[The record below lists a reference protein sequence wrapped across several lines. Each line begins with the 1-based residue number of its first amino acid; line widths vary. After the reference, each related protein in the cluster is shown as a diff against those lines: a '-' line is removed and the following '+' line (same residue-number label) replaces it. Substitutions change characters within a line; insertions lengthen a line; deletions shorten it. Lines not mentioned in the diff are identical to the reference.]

1 MAKPVRRHREFNRH
15 EWLVSPMKEL
25 QFLSAIFL
33 LVLLLLA
40 LPQFLQNR
48 ITDNF
53 WQKIMQYH
61 PLIVKANEFL
71 NFSQVPCEVI
81 VDNPVMEPEHEA
93 LELRHNAV
101 FIIAWI
107 SDQRALSLGVVPGQV
122 PSAIIQL
129 VAKTEIRAAVVVQLR
144 LVVRSPAVEVIQI
157 KSRRSKVGQGIRVTV
172 LDQG

>member
-1 MAKPVRRHREFNRH
+1 MAEPVRRHREFNRH

-25 QFLSAIFL
+25 QFLLAIFL
-33 LVLLLLA
+33 VFL
-40 LPQFLQNR
+40 QFLQNR

-53 WQKIMQYH
+53 GQKIMQYH

-107 SDQRALSLGVVPGQV
+107 SDQRAL
-122 PSAIIQL
+122 
-129 VAKTEIRAAVVVQLR
+129 
-144 LVVRSPAVEVIQI
+144 
-157 KSRRSKVGQGIRVTV
+157 
-172 LDQG
+172 